1 MAMKTEQLLEDPDFK
16 ELKSSKWRISLILGT
31 LVMILYFGFVLLMAY
46 NKPLFANKVLGI
58 YVGIP
63 IGVFVL
69 SSTILITVV
78 YVLWANNS
86 YDNLVEKVKEKVRG

>member
-1 MAMKTEQLLEDPDFK
+1 MRRDQILQDPDFK
-16 ELKSSKWRISLILGT
+16 ELKSSKWKVSIILGSI
-31 LVMILYFGFVLLMAY
+31 VMILYFGFVLLMAY

-69 SSTILITVV
+69 VSTILITVV
-78 YVLWANNS
+78 YVLWANSN
-86 YDNLVEKVKEKVRG
+86 YDVLVEKVKEKIRG

>member
-1 MAMKTEQLLEDPDFK
+1 MKRDQILQDSDFR
-16 ELKSSKWRISLILGT
+16 ELKSSKWKVSIILGSI
-31 LVMILYFGFVLLMAY
+31 VAILYFGFVLLMAY

-69 SSTILITVV
+69 VSTILVTVV
-78 YVLWANNS
+78 YVLWANSN
-86 YDNLVEKVKEKVRG
+86 YDVLVERVKEKIRG

>member
-16 ELKSSKWRISLILGT
+16 KLKSNKWRISLTLGS

-46 NKPLFANKVLGI
+46 NKPFFANKVLGI

-69 SSTILITVV
+69 LSTILITLIYVV
-78 YVLWANNS
+78 WANNN
-86 YDNLVEKVKEKVRG
+86 YDNLVEKVKEKMWG

>member
-1 MAMKTEQLLEDPDFK
+1 MRRDQILQDPDFR
-16 ELKSSKWRISLILGT
+16 ELKSSKWKVSIILGSI
-31 LVMILYFGFVLLMAY
+31 VAILYFGFVLLMAY

-69 SSTILITVV
+69 VSTILVTVV
-78 YVLWANNS
+78 YVLWANSN
-86 YDNLVEKVKEKVRG
+86 YDVLVERVKEKIRG

>member
-1 MAMKTEQLLEDPDFK
+1 MKRDQILQDPDFRK
-16 ELKSSKWRISLILGT
+16 LKSSKWKVSIILGSI
-31 LVMILYFGFVLLMAY
+31 VAILYFGFVLLMAY

-69 SSTILITVV
+69 VSTILVTVV
-78 YVLWANNS
+78 YVLWANSN
-86 YDNLVEKVKEKVRG
+86 YDVLVERVKEKIRG